1 MQENQTSLFQIIINH
16 FGLSLGETQA
26 ISNLF
31 SRYNVDENEIEPDY
45 EYASILEIEFIKDEK
60 IPFFEF
66 IPMDKWSTLIEI
78 IKNVKKRRGKKGLK
92 FKSIITEIY
101 DLENTQYDKPRTLK
115 KKTVF
120 LLNHKDNI
128 DFNKGLERIE
138 ITIENIIETAESQK
152 SQSSKQEMDKEFTK
166 NTNQNRGA
174 ANDELNSTSFIFD
187 ESKRRWIKPIDKIP
201 KRAY

>member
-1 MQENQTSLFQIIINH
+1 MFQVIINQ

-26 ISNLF
+26 INNLF

-60 IPFFEF
+60 TPFFEF
-66 IPMDKWSTLIEI
+66 IPIDKWSTLIEI
-78 IKNVKKRRGKKGLK
+78 IKNVKKRRGRKGLK

-101 DLENTQYDKPRTLK
+101 GIENTGYDRSKALK
-115 KKTVF
+115 KIVF

-138 ITIENIIETAESQK
+138 ITIENIIETDESRK
-152 SQSSKQEMDKEFTK
+152 PNASKLETDKEFTK
-166 NTNQNRGA
+166 NTNHIEVV
-174 ANDELNSTSFIFD
+174 NDGLNSISFIFD
-187 ESKRRWIKPIDKIP
+187 ETKRRWINPIDKIQ
-201 KRAY
+201 RA

>member
-1 MQENQTSLFQIIINH
+1 MQENQTSLFQVIINQ

-26 ISNLF
+26 INNLF

-45 EYASILEIEFIKDEK
+45 EYASILEIEFIKDK
-60 IPFFEF
+60 KMPFFEF
-66 IPMDKWSTLIEI
+66 IPIDKWSTLIEI

-101 DLENTQYDKPRTLK
+101 DLENTEYDKPKTLR

-138 ITIENIIETAESQK
+138 ITIENIIETDESQK
-152 SQSSKQEMDKEFTK
+152 PQASKQETEKEVAK
-166 NTNQNRGA
+166 DTNQNKA
-174 ANDELNSTSFIFD
+174 ANDDLNSINFVFD
-187 ESKRRWIKPIDKIP
+187 ESKRRWIKPIDKIQ
-201 KRAY
+201 RA

>member
-1 MQENQTSLFQIIINH
+1 MQENQTSLFQVIINH

-26 ISNLF
+26 INNLF

-66 IPMDKWSTLIEI
+66 IPIDKWSTLIEI

-92 FKSIITEIY
+92 FKSIITEVY
-101 DLENTQYDKPRTLK
+101 DLENTEYDKPKTLK
-115 KKTVF
+115 KKTEF
-120 LLNHKDNI
+120 LLNHKDNT

-138 ITIENIIETAESQK
+138 ITIENIIETDESQK
-152 SQSSKQEMDKEFTK
+152 SQALQQKTDKEVTK
-166 NTNQNRGA
+166 NTNQNKA
-174 ANDELNSTSFIFD
+174 ANDDLNPISFIFD
-187 ESKRRWIKPIDKIP
+187 ESKRRWIKPIDKIQ
-201 KRAY
+201 RA